1 MLPFVGR
8 YGSPLDAVQTVL
20 SSRRRPGVSN
30 QNDLGEGIAGFQ
42 GWEPPEISVDGP
54 QLLDTV
60 SLA

>member
-30 QNDLGEGIAGFQ
+30 QND
-42 GWEPPEISVDGP
+42 
-54 QLLDTV
+54 
-60 SLA
+60 